1 MSPTSYQT
9 APPRTLMIAT
19 VFWSVK
25 RLERFNSLQPVVVSR
40 DFVFGLEVHV
50 SGLEVHVSGLEV
62 QDFICCPVLAYSDVE

>member
-1 MSPTSYQT
+1 
-9 APPRTLMIAT
+9 MIAT

-50 SGLEVHVSGLEV
+50 SGLEV